1 MLSYKL
7 YFRLDNLSPYT
18 MVNGFD
24 FEHLLPIQSDSLVLE
39 NSSKGGVGR
48 FVNDCW
54 GRKVR
59 GCELYESHVEGLV

>member
-1 MLSYKL
+1 
-7 YFRLDNLSPYT
+7 